1 MDFSLTTVF
10 VLPVGNT
17 LPTTGGTAA
26 LTAGQFGIFKDD
38 TRTIANAGNIS
49 TANYIQFFQGRD
61 ASLSIGSKPSDKIK
75 ASKVKSWYKVTGSA
89 TAANEIWQVSNWTA
103 KCGEDVTLTVRG
115 HSSYLDTISFN
126 GLTRS
131 ITVTAPCCDCGS
143 DPCDTVDV
151 PTLLNLFI
159 QNLAQQDLA
168 QVGPNALKMDTF
180 FTFTILGTGSSS
192 ILQIESKPLTKY
204 GVPCDIAA
212 DPYEF
217 DRIWF
222 RVYVTKG
229 PATTVD
235 FEVFDPCDV
244 VATAEVT
251 QRSDFPRL
259 TSTEVRQMEI
269 DYYSY
274 QSPFKHLYRMA
285 GYNQYYEGYV
295 VDGQVYDQYLIQ
307 FDELTADSSWTSN
320 LKEDERVIFYVPQG
334 QGATIETI
342 LTAYLGAPIDE
353 SGATVT
359 TTTTTSTS
367 STSTTTTTST
377 LIP

>member
-10 VLPVGNT
+10 VLPLGNT

-26 LTAGQFGIFKDD
+26 LADGQFGIFKDD
-38 TRTIANAGNIS
+38 SRTIANAGNIS
-49 TANYIQFFQGRD
+49 TANYIQFFQGRN
-61 ASLSIGSKPSDKIK
+61 ATLSLGSKPSDKIK
-75 ASKVKSWYKVTGSA
+75 STKVKKWYKVTGSA
-89 TAANEIWQVSNWTA
+89 TAANEIWTVSDWNV

-115 HSSYLDTISFN
+115 HSLYLDTISFN

-131 ITVTAPCCDCGS
+131 ITVQAPCCDCGA

-151 PTLLNLFI
+151 PALLQLFI
-159 QNLAQQDLA
+159 NNLAQQDAA

-180 FTFTILGTGSSS
+180 FTFTILGTGSTSY
-192 ILQIESKPLTKY
+192 LQIESKPLTKY

-212 DPYEF
+212 DPYTF

-222 RVYVTKG
+222 RVYVYKG
-229 PATTVD
+229 PETTVD
-235 FEVFDPCDV
+235 FIVFDACDIPAV
-244 VATAEVT
+244 AEVT
-251 QRSDFPRL
+251 QRSTFPTL
-259 TSTEVRQMEI
+259 TSDEVRQMEI

-285 GYNQYYEGYV
+285 GYNQYYEGFV
-295 VDGQVYDQYLIQ
+295 VDGTTYDMYMLQ
-307 FDELTADSSWTSN
+307 FDELLADRSWTAN
-320 LKEDERVIFYVPQG
+320 LKEDERVILFIPQG
-334 QGATIETI
+334 QGATIETV
-342 LTAYLGAPIDE
+342 LTTYLGPISDE
-353 SGATVT
+353 SGNYST

-377 LIP
+377 LVP